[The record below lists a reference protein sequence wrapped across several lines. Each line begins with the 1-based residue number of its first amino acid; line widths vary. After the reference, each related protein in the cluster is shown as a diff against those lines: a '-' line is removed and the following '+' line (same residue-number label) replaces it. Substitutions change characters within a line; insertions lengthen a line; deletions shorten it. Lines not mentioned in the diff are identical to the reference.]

1 MSLTKKLLVHV
12 SPEMHATLKAHSL
25 RCEQPVSAIV
35 RRALEMYMNPQGDY
49 TRFPVKQHAIE
60 LERPR
65 EY

>member
-12 SPEMHATLKAHSL
+12 SPEMHATLKAHS
-25 RCEQPVSAIV
+25 RECEQPVSAIV
-35 RRALEMYMNPQGDY
+35 RRALEMYMNPQSGY
-49 TRFPVKQHAIE
+49 TRFPVKSTAVE